1 MNVVDS
7 SGWLEYFADGPNSSF
22 FAEPIEDT
30 ENLLVPTIS
39 LYEVFKRILQ
49 QKDET
54 EALNKTAFML
64 LGRVIDLSSPIALHA
79 AKISADI
86 QIPMADSIMLASA
99 REHNA
104 VLWTQDA
111 DFDGLEDVN
120 FKEKKN

>member
-30 ENLLVPTIS
+30 ENLLAPTIS

>member
-7 SGWLEYFADGPNSSF
+7 SGWLEYFAGGPNATF
-22 FAEPIEDT
+22 FSEPIEDT

-79 AKISADI
+79 AKISADT

-120 FKEKKN
+120 FIEKKN